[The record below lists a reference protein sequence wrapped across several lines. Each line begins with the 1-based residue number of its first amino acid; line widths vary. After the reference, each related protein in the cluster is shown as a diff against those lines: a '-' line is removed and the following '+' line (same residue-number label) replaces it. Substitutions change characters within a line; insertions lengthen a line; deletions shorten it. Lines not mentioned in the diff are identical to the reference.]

1 MIFEKDKIIKILNND
16 GVIAFVTDTVWGLG
30 CLPTSERGCKRIYDI
45 KKRDQR
51 KPLVL
56 MSNSIYNLVKYV
68 ESVPSKA
75 DELINQ
81 YVPGALT
88 LVMKKSER
96 VPNWLSSN
104 MDTIGIRV
112 PKNDTFKALC
122 DFIPGR
128 VLATTSANISGES
141 PALTYE
147 DVLKDCDLKVDYIVE
162 DFGNKAEGTAS
173 TVAGV
178 FGDDVMVFRQGKIK
192 L

>member
-16 GVIAFVTDTVWGLG
+16 GIIAFVTDTVWGIG
-30 CLPTSERGCKRIYDI
+30 CLPTSERGCKRIYEI

-68 ESVPSKA
+68 DSIPTKA
-75 DELINQ
+75 DEYINQ

-88 LVMKKSER
+88 IVLKKSE
-96 VPNWLSSN
+96 
-104 MDTIGIRV
+104 RV

-147 DVLKDCDLKVDYIVE
+147 DVVRDYNLKVDYVVE
-162 DFGNKAEGTAS
+162 DFGNKASGVAS

-178 FGDDVMVFRQGKIK
+178 FDDETVIFRQGKIK